1 MRKIPRV
8 VVASV
13 LIAAST
19 AVTVAPVPGVSIAG
33 AVAPLCGTAGTPDVT
48 ALQSPNFYIDQD
60 RDQLFAQFAGYVV
73 DANGSARDGLWMS
86 LSNFTGGV
94 VSLGSTEAE
103 AQPIDALDASGPG
116 GTQTRFF
123 LLKASGVSAAAQTH
137 TISVLDGSPARGG
150 VAICTTTFTYDRV
163 VDTIAANANKVT
175 SVSSDTTTEVILGD
189 RVTVTVNGNT
199 GTLGSG
205 PAYDPGA
212 LNYTPT
218 ALASFPSGA
227 WRLERTEL
235 RISPDGSA
243 AQETYIDQLHLPASA
258 SGPNR
263 PYTALYT
270 FRAVGP
276 VASSTPVV
284 PIQYIASGTQIKHT
298 TLSGLYPS
306 LPPVSSVFDVTIDKT
321 VDRPTIEVGE
331 STEVE
336 YTVVITNAE
345 ESDVRLDYV
354 VDTLPTG
361 ATYLSGSLE
370 VDGSPATPT
379 GTDPL
384 TIRGP
389 LTVPAGDSVS
399 IVYGVDLGATTGSR
413 VNSVIAE
420 YGNVEIDASADLLES
435 TPASATV
442 LVEEPVPAVAV
453 TKTAGEVTDVEGGV
467 DGRADAGDTIEYTY
481 VVSNIGTADLSDI
494 SVVDDKIDSDD
505 GEILCDGA
513 TDPTN
518 VIGSITRLGADVTC
532 TAVYTITQADIDGG
546 EVTNTVLVTAYGPG
560 AEEVTHE
567 ESVTKSLPAVHSIEV
582 DKSGALD
589 ITVITPDDRADA
601 GDVASYSYVVTNT
614 GNITEDDIALT
625 DNKIA
630 DADLFCGTTDS
641 DLTDDNVI
649 DTLAPGDSRTCT
661 GDYALIQDDL
671 DAGSV
676 SNIALATSADT
687 EGEGLETIELVA
699 DPDMSISKVA
709 DRSTVELVGDI
720 ITYTITVENIGNVT
734 MSGVEVSD
742 ELLLDLA
749 CTADAGVEGEN
760 GTYVVAPGET
770 VTCTGTYEITE
781 SDLVD
786 FDSIPN
792 VALVIGFAPGEDIA
806 REYTD
811 SESVDI
817 DPLLTD
823 LAGRVWV
830 DRDASGTYNTGDIPL
845 IGWTVTAELI
855 APREGGA
862 ITPASLPEQVLTA
875 VTGPAGG
882 YRMSDL
888 RAGTYRV
895 SVTQD
900 PLIVFQT
907 GDTDGGTDW
916 IVVVDA
922 PPVASP
928 AGSVGAQAN
937 GGTAIANFRAQGPGT
952 IVGIVFDPTTGNPY
966 PGSAVTCRWAGP
978 DNVFGNADDWTLR
991 TTANSLGGYR
1001 LAKVP
1006 FGEYYCVGVTS
1017 GNQESLPSLP
1027 GVDDIYPVDA
1037 PLLLPTIPETGLD
1050 VRLSLGL
1057 ATLLMVVG
1065 ALLLQV
1071 RRRAF
1076 LPVRR

>member
-8 VVASV
+8 VVAGV
-13 LIAAST
+13 MLAAS
-19 AVTVAPVPGVSIAG
+19 AVVTVAPIPGASIAG
-33 AVAPLCGTAGTPDVT
+33 AAAPECGTAGTPDVT

-60 RDQLFAQFAGYVV
+60 RDQLFAQFAGYLV

-94 VSLGSTEAE
+94 VSLGSTEAA

-116 GTQTRFF
+116 GSQARFF
-123 LLKASGVSAAAQTH
+123 LLKASGVTAAAQSH
-137 TISVLDGSPARGG
+137 TISILDGSPARGG
-150 VAICTTTFTYDRV
+150 AAICTTTFTYDRV

-189 RVTVTVNGNT
+189 SVTVTVNGNT
-199 GTLGSG
+199 GTLGAG

-235 RISPDGSA
+235 TISPNGTA
-243 AQETYIDQLHLPASA
+243 PQQTYVDQLKLPVSA

-263 PYTALYT
+263 PYTARYT

-276 VASSTPVV
+276 VATSTPVV

-306 LPPVSSVFDVTIDKT
+306 LPPVSSIFNVTIDKT
-321 VDRPTIEVGE
+321 VDRPNIEVGQ

-336 YTVVITNAE
+336 YTLVISNDEAR
-345 ESDVRLDYV
+345 DVRLDYI

-361 ATYLSGSLE
+361 STYLTGTLD

-379 GTDPL
+379 ATDPL

-389 LTVPAGDSVS
+389 ITVPAGGS
-399 IVYGVDLGATTGSR
+399 ITIIYGVDLGATTGSR
-413 VNSVIAE
+413 VNSAIAE
-420 YGNVEIDASADLLES
+420 YGNVEIDATADLLES

-467 DGRADAGDTIEYTY
+467 DGRADAGDTITYTY
-481 VVSNIGTADLSDI
+481 VVSNTGTADLSDI

-513 TDPTN
+513 TEPTN
-518 VIGSITRLGADVTC
+518 VIASITRLGADVTC
-532 TAVYTITQADIDGG
+532 TAVYTITQADIDSGG
-546 EVTNTVLVTAYGPG
+546 VTNTVLVTAYGPG
-560 AEEVTHE
+560 EVEVTHE
-567 ESVTKSLPAVHSIEV
+567 ESVTKDLPADHSIEV
-582 DKSGALD
+582 DKSGELD
-589 ITVITPDDRADA
+589 ITVAGPDDRADA
-601 GDVASYSYVVTNT
+601 GDVATYTYVVTNS
-614 GNITEDDIALT
+614 GNITELEVTLT

-630 DADLFCGTTDS
+630 DADLFCGTTES
-641 DLTDDNVI
+641 DTTDDNVI
-649 DTLAPGDSRTCT
+649 DTLAPGESRTCT
-661 GDYALIQDDL
+661 GDYALVQDDL

-676 SNIALATSADT
+676 SNIALASSTDT
-687 EGEGLETIELVA
+687 EGEGLETIELAA
-699 DPDMSISKVA
+699 DPGLSISKVA

-734 MSGVEVSD
+734 MSSVEVSD

-749 CTADAGVEGEN
+749 CTGGTGVEGTN
-760 GTYVVAPGET
+760 GTFVVAPGET

-781 SDLVD
+781 SDVLD
-786 FDSIPN
+786 LESIPN
-792 VALVIGFAPGEDIA
+792 VALVSGYAPGDETA

-811 SESVDI
+811 SETVDI

-823 LAGRVWV
+823 LAGRVWI
-830 DRDASGTYNTGDIPL
+830 DRDGSGTYNTGDAPL

-862 ITPASLPEQVLTA
+862 ITPESLPEQVLTA
-875 VTGPAGG
+875 VTGPSGA
-882 YRMSDL
+882 YRMTDL

-900 PLIVFQT
+900 PIIVFQT
-907 GDTDGGTDW
+907 GDSDGGTDW
-916 IVVVDA
+916 VVVVDA
-922 PPVASP
+922 PPAPAP
-928 AGSVGAQAN
+928 AGVLGAQAN
-937 GGTAIANFRAQGPGT
+937 GGTATANFRAQGPGT
-952 IVGIVFDPTTGNPY
+952 IVGTVFDPTTGNPY
-966 PGSAVTCRWAGP
+966 PNSTVTCRWAGP
-978 DNVFGNADDWTLR
+978 DNIFGNADDWTFR
-991 TTANSLGGYR
+991 TVANSLGGYR
-1001 LAKVP
+1001 LTKMP
-1006 FGEYYCVGVTS
+1006 FGEYACVGLTS
-1017 GNQESLPSLP
+1017 GNQESLPALP
-1027 GVDDIYPVDA
+1027 GVRDIVPVNA
-1037 PLLLPTIPETGLD
+1037 PLPLPTIPETGLD
-1050 VRLSLGL
+1050 VRLSLAV
-1057 ATLLMVVG
+1057 ATLLMVAGV
-1065 ALLLQV
+1065 LLLQV

>member
-8 VVASV
+8 AVAGAM
-13 LIAAST
+13 LAAS
-19 AVTVAPVPGVSIAG
+19 AVVSVAPIPGATIAG
-33 AVAPLCGTAGTPDVT
+33 AVAPSCGTAGTPDVT
-48 ALQSPNFYIDQD
+48 SLQSPNFYIDQD

-73 DANGSARDGLWMS
+73 ESNGAPRDGLWLE
-86 LSNFTGGV
+86 LSGFTGGV
-94 VSLGSTEAE
+94 VSLGSTEAA

-116 GTQTRFF
+116 ASQARFF
-123 LLKASGVSAAAQTH
+123 LLKASGVTATAQTH

-150 VAICTTTFTYDRV
+150 AAICTTTFTYNQV

-189 RVTVTVNGNT
+189 EVTVTVNGNT
-199 GTLGSG
+199 GTLGAG
-205 PAYDPGA
+205 PAFDPGA

-227 WRLERTEL
+227 WRLEHTEL
-235 RISPDGSA
+235 TISPNGTA
-243 AQETYIDQLHLPASA
+243 AQQTYYDQLRLPVSA

-263 PYTALYT
+263 PYTARYT

-276 VASSTPVV
+276 VATSTPVV

-306 LPPVSSVFDVTIDKT
+306 LPPVSSTFNVTIDKT
-321 VDRPTIEVGE
+321 VDRPTIEVGD

-336 YTVVITNAE
+336 YTVVISNDEAR
-345 ESDVRLDYV
+345 DVRLDYI
-354 VDTLPTG
+354 VDTLPLG
-361 ATYLSGSLE
+361 ATYLTGTLD
-370 VDGSPATPT
+370 VDGTPSTPT
-379 GTDPL
+379 DTDPL

-389 LTVPAGDSVS
+389 ITVPAGGSVTV
-399 IVYGVDLGATTGSR
+399 VYGVDLGTTTGSR
-413 VNSVIAE
+413 VNSAIAE

-453 TKTAGEVTDVEGGV
+453 TKSAGEVTDVEGGV
-467 DGRADAGDTIEYTY
+467 DGRADAGDTITYTY
-481 VVSNIGTADLSDI
+481 VVANIGTADLSDI
-494 SVVDDKIDSDD
+494 TVVDDKIAD
-505 GEILCDGA
+505 GDIVCDGA

-518 VIGSITRLGADVTC
+518 VIASITRLGADVTC
-532 TAVYTITQADIDGG
+532 TADYTITQADIDAG
-546 EVTNTVLVTAYGPG
+546 EVTNTVTVTANGPS
-560 AEEVTHE
+560 EEVVTHE
-567 ESVTKSLPAVHSIEV
+567 ESVTKALPAVHSIEV
-582 DKSGALD
+582 DKSGVLD
-589 ITVITPDDRADA
+589 ITVVTPDDRADA
-601 GDVASYSYVVTNT
+601 GDTASYTYLVTNS
-614 GNITEDDIALT
+614 GNITELDVVLT

-630 DADLFCGTTDS
+630 DADLFCGTTGS
-641 DLTDDNVI
+641 DTTDDNVI
-649 DTLAPGDSRTCT
+649 DALAPGETRTCT
-661 GDYALIQDDL
+661 GEYALLQDDL

-676 SNIALATSADT
+676 SNIALATSTDT

-699 DPDMSISKVA
+699 DPALSISKVA

-720 ITYTITVENIGNVT
+720 ITYTITVENTGNVT

-786 FDSIPN
+786 LDAIPN
-792 VALVIGFAPGEDIA
+792 VALVIGYAPGEETA

-855 APREGGA
+855 EPRQGGA

-875 VTGPAGG
+875 VTGPTGA

-907 GDTDGGTDW
+907 GDSDGGTDW
-916 IVVVDA
+916 VVVVDA
-922 PPVASP
+922 PPALAP
-928 AGSVGAQAN
+928 AGSVGSQAN

-966 PGSAVTCRWAGP
+966 PNSTVTCRWAGP
-978 DNVFGNADDWTLR
+978 DNVFGNADDWTMR
-991 TTANSLGGYR
+991 TVANSLGGYR

-1006 FGEYYCVGVTS
+1006 FGEYYCVGLTS
-1017 GNQESLPSLP
+1017 GNQESLPATP
-1027 GVDDIYPVDA
+1027 GVVDINPVNA
-1037 PLLLPTIPETGLD
+1037 PLPLPTIPETGLD
-1050 VRLSLGL
+1050 VRLSLAL
-1057 ATLLMVVG
+1057 ATLLMVAGV
-1065 ALLLQV
+1065 LLLQV